1 MKYENEQNIQL
12 SYQVKNKRNPMEAEI
27 WKLIMYLCTHTY
39 LQQRRQE
46 YTMEK
51 RQPL

>member
-1 MKYENEQNIQL
+1 MVYL
-12 SYQVKNKRNPMEAEI
+12 SECSMNAWKN
-27 WKLIMYLCTHTY
+27 MYSAPVGWSVQCMSIN